1 MSVVR
6 KTLCFFT
13 LVIVPIAFA
22 TSQTIDPELLQK
34 AKSLG
39 ITQEQIDKAISVQT
53 DLPSAKQGQQG
64 ERVSGTKQT
73 LNRIAPATLTPFD
86 SLLLQSVYDKSSRIF
101 GREIFSTYN
110 LTFTPNYNMPTPA
123 NYILAA
129 GDEIIIDVWGASE
142 MNLTATIT
150 PDGNITIP
158 SLGLIYLNGLS
169 IEQAES
175 KIKSSLKKIM
185 SGIGNQ
191 TQVKVSLGQ
200 IRTIKINMVGEAMF
214 PGTYS
219 LPSLATLFNALYSAG
234 GVNDI
239 GSLRAI
245 KIYRNN
251 KEAGSLDIYDFLIN
265 GHYDSNIRLED
276 NDIVIIPPYQNL
288 VTVKGKIKRNRT
300 FEMTKDETLAKLIE
314 YAGGPTGDAYTE
326 NIQVKRRTGRMFDI
340 YTVNTAE
347 FDSFLLHDG
356 DSVFVDSIINE
367 YSNRLT
373 IKGAVWRQGE
383 YELSEKTDSL
393 SELISIAEGLKGDA
407 FATRGMITRMK
418 EDYTYEVI
426 PFLTRNVVTGKT
438 DIALKRNDEIY
449 IPSIFDLR
457 EEYYLIVKGEV
468 NLPDTIAFSENMSI
482 EDAII
487 QCGGLKESAS
497 IEKIEVA
504 RRIQGQAQYTSKTAE
519 VFSFN
524 IAKDLEIATETA
536 GFVLKPFDEI
546 IVRSSPGYQKQTS
559 VFAYGQILF
568 TGEYVLA
575 STSERL
581 SDLVNKAGGLTPD
594 AFIKGAILK
603 RKYSEEEINKIKSM
617 IRISRAD
624 AQKSLNRN
632 IVNVMSDYMN
642 DSIDIDSIKI
652 DQYYPVG
659 IDLQSALKN
668 PEGPQDII
676 LIDDDQLYIPKYNG
690 IVKVSGVVLYP
701 NAITYIKGKR
711 LKAYLSK
718 SGGYQDG
725 ARRKPYVVYMNG
737 DVASTQAFM
746 GIKTYPRIEPGC
758 EIVVPAK
765 LPKAESNMAA
775 TMAMA
780 TTSVSLV
787 SVMAMLINLF
797 R

>member
-1 MSVVR
+1 P
-6 KTLCFFT
+6 L
-13 LVIVPIAFA
+13 
-22 TSQTIDPELLQK
+22 
-34 AKSLG
+34 
-39 ITQEQIDKAISVQT
+39 
-53 DLPSAKQGQQG
+53 
-64 ERVSGTKQT
+64 
-73 LNRIAPATLTPFD
+73 D
-86 SLLLQSVYDKSSRIF
+86 SLLLQSVYDKRSKIF

-110 LTFTPNYNMPTPA
+110 LTFAPNYNMPTPA

-129 GDEIIIDVWGASE
+129 GDEVIIDVWGASE
-142 MNLTATIT
+142 MNLTTTIT
-150 PDGNITIP
+150 PEGSITIP
-158 SLGLIYLNGLS
+158 GLGLVYLNGLS
-169 IEQAES
+169 VEQAEG
-175 KIKSSLKKIM
+175 KIRSSLKKIM
-185 SGIGNQ
+185 SGIGSQ

-200 IRTIKINMVGEAMF
+200 IRTIKVNMVGEATV

-245 KIYRNN
+245 KVYRNN
-251 KEAGSLDIYDFLIN
+251 KEAGTLDLYDFLLN
-265 GHYDSNIRLED
+265 GRYDANIRLED
-276 NDIVIIPPYQNL
+276 NDIVIVPTYQNL
-288 VTVKGKIKRNRT
+288 VTIKGKVKRNRT
-300 FEMTKDETLAKLIE
+300 FEMTKDETLAELIT
-314 YAGGPTGDAYTE
+314 YAGGTTGDAYTE
-326 NIQVKRRTGRMFDI
+326 NVQVKRRTGRMFDI
-340 YTVNTAE
+340 HTVNAGE
-347 FDSFLLHDG
+347 FDSFLMHDG
-356 DSVFVDSIINE
+356 DSVFVDSIIHE

-373 IKGAVWRQGE
+373 IKGAVWRPGE
-383 YELSEKTDSL
+383 YELCEKTDSL
-393 SELISIAEGLKGDA
+393 SELIGIAEGLKGDA
-407 FATRGMITRMK
+407 FASRGQITRMK
-418 EDYTYEVI
+418 DDYTYEVI
-426 PFLTRNVVTGKT
+426 PFLTRNVVSGAI

-468 NLPDTIAFSENMSI
+468 NLPDTIAFSEKMSI
-482 EDAII
+482 EDAIM

-497 IEKIEVA
+497 VEKIEVA
-504 RRIQGQAQYTSKTAE
+504 RRIQGQAQYTPKTAE
-519 VFSFN
+519 VFTFN
-524 IAKDLEIATETA
+524 IDRNLEIATETA
-536 GFVLKPFDEI
+536 GFVLQPFDEI

-559 VFAYGQILF
+559 VYVYGEVLF
-568 TGEYVLA
+568 KGEYVLA
-575 STSERL
+575 SNSERL
-581 SDLVNKAGGLTPD
+581 SDLVNKAGELTPD
-594 AFIKGAILK
+594 AYIQGAILK
-603 RKYSEEEINKIKSM
+603 RKYSEEEIDKIKSM
-617 IRISRAD
+617 LRISRID
-624 AQKSLNRN
+624 AEKKMDSN
-632 IVNVMSDYMN
+632 IKNLAGGYLN

-659 IDLQSALKN
+659 IDLQTALKN

-676 LIDDDQLYIPKYNG
+676 LMDDDQLYIPKYNG
-690 IVKVSGVVLYP
+690 VVKISGVVLYP

-711 LKAYLSK
+711 LRAYLSK

-737 DVASTQAFM
+737 DVASTQSFL

-765 LPKAESNMAA
+765 LPKEDTNMAA